1 MCRRPK
7 AKLWIAKLD
16 RLSRNA
22 MHLAFVLLD
31 SKKSGDACQF
41 ENHREIWIRIG
52 RT

>member
-31 SKKSGDACQF
+31 SKKSATMPASLRF
-41 ENHREIWIRIG
+41 I
-52 RT
+52 